1 MRRPG
6 IKDHARGGVDVDG
19 GRAAQIGHAGD
30 VVGEHL
36 GRGVVRRGPAHKGAG
51 LGERARTGIGRAH
64 GRHSR
69 AEINEAQVKGNV
81 VSLLG
86 HGPLVRADHDVGRRD
101 VTMDHRHVLRG
112 EVRQRGEEVAAESR
126 RHERGDA
133 TLVVYGELGAG
144 GAQGHALDP
153 LHENDGKAL
162 DHAPPAGRRHAG
174 KADQQALGVVLGAE
188 GREARVVDGRPWGAV
203 GGALGKER
211 LQRELLAIC
220 VGDETDR
227 AQAASAARGLV
238 GEEDRVPATQL
249 GLCGGIRPAGTPARS
264 RSREGAGSEARSPGP
279 SQTHL
284 GLPVLV
290 LGVVRGVPRAGVV
303 EEASVGANEALLGA
317 APL

>member
-1 MRRPG
+1 MGHDDGGLGAVHLGAVRRGAEPG
-6 IKDHARGGVDVDG
+6 GEAPLAALSKGRTRAGQVKDQARGGVDVDG

-36 GRGVVRRGPAHKGAG
+36 GRGVVRRGPAHKGTG
-51 LGERARTGIGRAH
+51 LGERARTGISRAH

-69 AEINEAQVKGNV
+69 AEVNEAQVKGTV

-86 HGPLVRADHDVGRRD
+86 HSPLARADHDVGRRD

-144 GAQGHALDP
+144 SAQGHALDP

-174 KADQQALGVVLGAE
+174 KAGQRALGVVLGAE

-220 VGDETDR
+220 VGDEAD
-227 AQAASAARGLV
+227 
-238 GEEDRVPATQL
+238 
-249 GLCGGIRPAGTPARS
+249 
-264 RSREGAGSEARSPGP
+264 
-279 SQTHL
+279 
-284 GLPVLV
+284 
-290 LGVVRGVPRAGVV
+290 
-303 EEASVGANEALLGA
+303 
-317 APL
+317 